1 MPQAACDLSWC
12 WVFHEFRPEQKKEK
26 EYTEGTSRFW
36 KVRNYERACIL
47 KHVHVFQTLK
57 LLYSAQS
64 NSLFVDSHPKHLVL
78 LPGKLRLWGAS
89 PTFWSLEM
97 DEWMFVAPN
106 ATARNQKG
114 ELPPSYGY
122 RADTPLGV
130 GFWTETTTQCKV
142 LEKPIVV
149 PSGQD
154 HFQGYRILYAY
165 CAEEGLTQLLEGA
178 LPPILPATTKEP
190 SMFPSLEA
198 ISENF
203 GAKDPKAAAW
213 FVFCFAGVENV
224 AAWYMVNC
232 AAPNSQFC
240 VPLRVP
246 GELATQV
253 TDVAPGR
260 DIWMVR
266 FDQDLITPFLEA
278 AKTRDAKKLREY
290 LDRGVKGDT
299 VDEDGVSAL
308 MMAATEGG
316 AEACEVLL
324 KGGAAVNHAERNNKR
339 TALMFA
345 AQGGHLEAVKTLL
358 AAKADTTQVDSETQT
373 ALHWAAVGGR
383 LDTARLLASLG
394 QKTAKNAQALFF
406 CSQSSSTGKNTCGS
420 CGGNETCRDRSGSSI
435 GLISSTSDSETPA
448 GRQLDR

>member
-1 MPQAACDLSWC
+1 M
-12 WVFHEFRPEQKKEK
+12 
-26 EYTEGTSRFW
+26 G
-36 KVRNYERACIL
+36 
-47 KHVHVFQTLK
+47 
-57 LLYSAQS
+57 
-64 NSLFVDSHPKHLVL
+64 SLADF
-78 LPGKLRLWGAS
+78 
-89 PTFWSLEM
+89 LE
-97 DEWMFVAPN
+97 

-203 GAKDPKAAAW
+203 GAKDPKA
-213 FVFCFAGVENV
+213 
-224 AAWYMVNC
+224 

-394 QKTAKNAQALFF
+394 QKTAKNAQ
-406 CSQSSSTGKNTCGS
+406 GK
-420 CGGNETCRDRSGSSI
+420 
-435 GLISSTSDSETPA
+435 TPA
-448 GRQLDR
+448 EVAEAMKHAETAAALQ